1 MELQFGIVS
10 DSSHMSVFDDSSV
23 DISVLDDWLVT
34 DVLGSSKETTLDVDL
49 WLIFLLPTLFCMK
62 KKNVGVVTTSHLMFV
77 VIFLTETIA

>member
-1 MELQFGIVS
+1 
-10 DSSHMSVFDDSSV
+10 MSVFDDSSV

-77 VIFLTETIA
+77 VIFFTETIA

>member
-1 MELQFGIVS
+1 
-10 DSSHMSVFDDSSV
+10 MSVFDDSSV

-49 WLIFLLPTLFCMK
+49 WLIVLLPTLFCMK